1 MPQNPPQP
9 AVQPPVSPTPSAR
22 PEPLVLRRPPETSGG
37 RRPQNARQ
45 RTLLERGAMTGIRE
59 IYKKAGLD
67 FNEAEDMPA
76 LREARL
82 NRPETP
88 QFPIL
93 IFLMALMKD
102 AADMILVFS
111 DPSLGLVGATFGFTL
126 LIATWARILI
136 TAFTFIVGLVIW
148 LWILNKAVGGFRA
161 LGTFGRMWVKRRIRQ
176 GVASATAELIVPVL
190 PLASMYVFLAHHD
203 ENRAVQYFNEAAGKL
218 ADALKGKF
226 GKSM

>member
-1 MPQNPPQP
+1 M
-9 AVQPPVSPTPSAR
+9 SPTPSVR

-37 RRPQNARQ
+37 GRRPPNARQ

-76 LREARL
+76 LQEARL

-88 QFPIL
+88 PFPIL
-93 IFLMALMKD
+93 VFLMALMKD

-111 DPSLGLVGATFGFTL
+111 DPSLSLVGATFGFTL
-126 LIATWARILI
+126 FVATLARVLI
-136 TAFTFIVGLVIW
+136 TMFTFIVGLTIW
-148 LWILNKAVGGFRA
+148 LWLLNKAIGGFRK

-176 GVASATAELIVPVL
+176 GAASSTLELIVPIL
-190 PLASMYVFLAHHD
+190 PLASIYVFLAHHD

-218 ADALKGKF
+218 ANALKGKF
-226 GKSM
+226 GNGK